1 MLMRLIT
8 GVALATLGYY
18 IGKQVGRNEHIRD
31 ELSERDD
38 GSAQQTGEMMEE
50 NDAGENTGN

>member
-18 IGKQVGRNEHIRD
+18 IGKQVGRNEHIR
-31 ELSERDD
+31 EALSERDD
-38 GSAQQTGEMMEE
+38 GSAQQTGEA
-50 NDAGENTGN
+50 AGN

>member
-18 IGKQVGRNEHIRD
+18 IGKQVGRNEHIR
-31 ELSERDD
+31 EALSERDD

-50 NDAGENTGN
+50 DDGGEAAGN